1 MGPRD
6 IDTLSDDDGN
16 AVNASTAEQ
25 NKSATPKTPT
35 RGTSSSSAAPK
46 SSPPAPKK
54 AKKKDTK
61 DAGPG
66 SPPGDDD
73 QGQGAEEEPSD
84 DDPPVLKK
92 PAGKNTGPKAKA
104 KGVLKKP
111 SAGSAALKKP
121 AAAKTAA
128 KKKDSGKAYKEFY
141 NRDGYVA
148 FGLKIG
154 GKQVGTVTWFGLDR
168 LEVED

>member
-6 IDTLSDDDGN
+6 IDTLSDDDGD

-92 PAGKNTGPKAKA
+92 PAAKNTGPKAKA

-128 KKKDSGKAYKEFY
+128 KKDSGKAYKEFY